1 MTNKIFKD
9 TMNNTYSIK
18 KQVDSSMIDYNNVMR
33 FDNALLEF
41 QNLAIFHSHEMGV
54 GFEDLKNSSNAF
66 WVLTKVKLY
75 APKMPHLTE
84 NTTFTTYPTD
94 ISALRFI
101 REFTAFGDNGGKVL
115 GHSEWCVLDFDTKQ
129 LRRSSSIVYP
139 NDLVH
144 RTDNVGLTFDNARYE
159 ISDEDYV
166 YTYKVKLTDI
176 DCNRH
181 TNNVAYARMALN
193 AFTIDEYDSY
203 NFNTFEIKFISQ
215 SYFASE
221 IEIYKKAVDAN
232 TVFILGKS
240 QDKNVFSVV
249 LSNI

>member
-1 MTNKIFKD
+1 
-9 TMNNTYSIK
+9 MNNTYSIK

-41 QNLAIFHSHEMGV
+41 QNLAIFHSQEMGV
-54 GFEDLKNSSNAF
+54 GFEDLKKSSNAF

-75 APKMPHLTE
+75 TPKMPCLTE

-94 ISALRFI
+94 ISPLRFN
-101 REFTAFGDNGGKVL
+101 REFTALGENGGKIL

-129 LRRSSSIVYP
+129 LRRSNSIKYP
-139 NDLVH
+139 TELVH
-144 RTDNVGLTFDNARYE
+144 RTDNVGLTFNNARYDV
-159 ISDEDYV
+159 SSEDFA

-193 AFTIDEYDSY
+193 AFNLDEYDNY
-203 NFNTFEIKFISQ
+203 NFNTFEIRFIAQ
-215 SYFASE
+215 SYYASE
-221 IEIYKKAVDAN
+221 IEIYKKVVDEN
-232 TVFILGKS
+232 TVFVLGKS
-240 QDKNVFSVV
+240 QDKNIFSVIF
-249 LSNI
+249 SNN